1 MSLVKKLKEV
11 ADALSLEFLYDQG
24 AGLEAMVE
32 SADFSD
38 GKVVLFAFPLSLV
51 NFVDGKESGQFGIFF
66 SQVGDIENTGLMND
80 DIQDNC
86 KSVAFQFLKAIDT
99 GNTLTYEAPT
109 LRRFFDEF
117 HFAVTGVAITA
128 NFTERVGLVDC
139 FVKPEVPEAEPEA

>member
-1 MSLVKKLKEV
+1 MSLVKKIKAV

-32 SADFSD
+32 SADFSG

-66 SQVGDIENTGLMND
+66 SQVGDIENDGMMND

-86 KSVAFQFLKAIDT
+86 KAVAFQFLKAIDT

-117 HFAVTGVAITA
+117 HVAVTGVAITA
-128 NFTERVGLVDC
+128 NFTERVGLTDC
-139 FVKPEVPEAEPEA
+139 FIAPETVPEGD